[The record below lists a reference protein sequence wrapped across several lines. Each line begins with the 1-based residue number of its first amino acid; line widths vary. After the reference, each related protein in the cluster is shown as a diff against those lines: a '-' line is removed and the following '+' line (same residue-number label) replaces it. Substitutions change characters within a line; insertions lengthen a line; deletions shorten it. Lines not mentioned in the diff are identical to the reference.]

1 MPNFIKKHPYI
12 VSFVIV
18 FLLLFF
24 IGVFGISVSWLE
36 SLFGAAALSAIG
48 VGSIWWRYEGLG

>member
-1 MPNFIKKHPYI
+1 MPNFIRNHPYVVAFI
-12 VSFVIV
+12 VV

-24 IGVFGISVSWLE
+24 ISIFALDLSWSE

-48 VGSIWWRYEGLG
+48 VGGYWWKEVGLG